1 MFLLGIE
8 TSCDETSAA
17 VVTDGGKILSNV
29 VSSQIELHK
38 PYGGVVPE
46 IASRNHLQLI
56 DAVIAD
62 ALVRANV
69 APQQLTAV
77 AATYGPGLASSLLVG
92 LTTAKGL
99 AFALG
104 VPFIGI
110 NHLEAHLFSPFL
122 SLDNGW
128 QKRAPFISLIVS
140 GGHTILAFV
149 RDVEDDEILG
159 ATVDDAAGEAF
170 DKVAKLL
177 GLGYPGGPEIDRLA
191 KQGNPHAV
199 EFPRSMLDDPSYNFS
214 FSGIKTAVRYLVQ
227 GAPHGKSEWMNGSLQ
242 GGKGVGARRIGAT
255 ADSKTPPSSF
265 IPHPSSLP
273 DLCASFQEAVVDVLI
288 SKTLRAAREKKS
300 RIIAVSGGVACNTR
314 LREKLAAA
322 CAEKNLT
329 LHLAHPRLCTDNA
342 AMIAALAALKLERG
356 ARSEWSLDVQPS
368 LAL

>member
-17 VVTDGGKILSNV
+17 VVADNGKILSNV

-62 ALVRANV
+62 ALTRADV

-122 SLDNGW
+122 TLENGW
-128 QKRAPFISLIVS
+128 RKRPAAAGFISLIVS

-149 RDVEDDEILG
+149 RDVDDYEILG

-191 KQGNPHAV
+191 RDGNPRAV
-199 EFPRSMLDDPSYNFS
+199 DFPRSMLDDPSYNFS
-214 FSGIKTAVRYLVQ
+214 FSGIKTAVRYLMHGVPARSGER
-227 GAPHGKSEWMNGSLQ
+227 GAAHATRTPATNLKSQISNFKL
-242 GGKGVGARRIGAT
+242 T
-255 ADSKTPPSSF
+255 
-265 IPHPSSLP
+265 

-288 SKTLRAAREKKS
+288 GKSLRAARAKKT
-300 RIIAVSGGVACNTR
+300 RIIGVSGGVACNRR

-322 CAEKNLT
+322 CAEQNLA
-329 LHLAHPRLCTDNA
+329 LHGAHPRLCTDNA

-356 ARSEWSLDVQPS
+356 QRSDWSLDVQPS